1 LTPERRKEIAQKA
14 NKAKIAKAK
23 QKKLQAGALPE
34 AKHKGF
40 LNIMEMDLPCYVLDN
55 GQRVIGRVA
64 ATELLTEIK
73 GGGSFEKT
81 IAVQSL
87 KPFINTDLVLERLV
101 EFRLPEVEGT
111 GNQVKGLP
119 ADVYIDIC
127 RGFVSALE
135 LNVQLDSWASRRAES
150 RMPLASLQPE
160 LPEGFVRMTDRQKEM
175 AVQASLFLSACA
187 KVGLDALI
195 DEATGYQYERAED
208 ALQVKLRAYLEEEM
222 RAWERTFPD
231 ELWEQ
236 FGRLTNWKGSVSQR
250 PKYWGKLVMEL
261 IYDYLDKDVADW
273 LRQNAPAPR
282 KGQNYH
288 QWLSA
293 QFGLQKLIEH
303 IWKVIGVA
311 STCENMSELRRKMAE
326 LYGKQPIQLMLFLPS
341 DGK

>member
-1 LTPERRKEIAQKA
+1 
-14 NKAKIAKAK
+14 
-23 QKKLQAGALPE
+23 
-34 AKHKGF
+34 
-40 LNIMEMDLPCYVLDN
+40 
-55 GQRVIGRVA
+55 
-64 ATELLTEIK
+64 
-73 GGGSFEKT
+73 
-81 IAVQSL
+81 
-87 KPFINTDLVLERLV
+87 
-101 EFRLPEVEGT
+101 
-111 GNQVKGLP
+111 
-119 ADVYIDIC
+119 
-127 RGFVSALE
+127 
-135 LNVQLDSWASRRAES
+135 
-150 RMPLASLQPE
+150 
-160 LPEGFVRMTDRQKEM
+160 
-175 AVQASLFLSACA
+175 
-187 KVGLDALI
+187 
-195 DEATGYQYERAED
+195 
-208 ALQVKLRAYLEEEM
+208 VKLRAYLEEEM